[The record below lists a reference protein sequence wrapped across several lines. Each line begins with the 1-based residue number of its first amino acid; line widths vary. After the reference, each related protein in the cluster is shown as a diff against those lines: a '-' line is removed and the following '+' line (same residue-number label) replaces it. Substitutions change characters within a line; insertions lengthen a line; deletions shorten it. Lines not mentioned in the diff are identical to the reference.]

1 MSTKDEK
8 TLEYG
13 EKPPTGS
20 TEPRQSLENGVG
32 EIIHTVNA
40 SGHRDQLQRHY
51 GPLQICGLA
60 LNIDSAWVAFA
71 GSLILSLPNGG
82 PAGVLYELITACI
95 YYGIIAASIAEL
107 ASAVPTAGGVYHWA
121 SVTAGPRWGRS
132 IGFFAGFLNFAG
144 WIFDLCSIIAIPSNV
159 VLQMY
164 SLFNP
169 DFVLE
174 AWHTYLTYVLIT
186 WFCVLFCIFGNR
198 FLPLLQNVGLFLL
211 IVGGVVS
218 IIVLAAT
225 PKTHASS
232 TFVWSDWQNTTG
244 WGGGVAF
251 LTGVLNGSFTIA
263 TVDSVSHMAEELPNP
278 RRDIPRAIF
287 AQVSLGAITAFLYA
301 IALFY
306 AVSDLDEVINTT
318 GSFPV
323 AVIYHQATGNAGGAF
338 CLLLIVFLIIMIC
351 AISTTLSL
359 GRTWWALAR
368 DQATPF
374 GNFFSSVNENLSCP
388 IPATILVGILVTGLG
403 AIILASGTAF
413 NDLVGSFIVLCAF
426 SYFLAIFPH
435 LITGRKYTP
444 KGSFWMGKWGFGV
457 NALGCVLIVFF
468 NIMFCFPYAMPVS
481 PDLMNYN
488 SVILAGVLII
498 VTFWWL
504 IYGLK
509 HYPTPKVLT
518 EAMK

>member
-1 MSTKDEK
+1 
-8 TLEYG
+8 
-13 EKPPTGS
+13 
-20 TEPRQSLENGVG
+20 V
-32 EIIHTVNA
+32 
-40 SGHRDQLQRHY
+40 
-51 GPLQICGLA
+51 
-60 LNIDSAWVAFA
+60 
-71 GSLILSLPNGG
+71 
-82 PAGVLYELITACI
+82 
-95 YYGIIAASIAEL
+95 
-107 ASAVPTAGGVYHWA
+107 
-121 SVTAGPRWGRS
+121 
-132 IGFFAGFLNFAG
+132 
-144 WIFDLCSIIAIPSNV
+144 FDLCSIIAIPSNV
-159 VLQMY
+159 LLQMY
-164 SLFNP
+164 ALFHP

-198 FLPLLQNVGLFLL
+198 FLPLLQNVGLVLL
-211 IVGGVVS
+211 IVGGVVT
-218 IIVLAAT
+218 IIVLAAM
-225 PKTHASS
+225 PRTHASS
-232 TFVWSDWQNTTG
+232 SSVWSDWQNTTG

-306 AVSDLDEVINTT
+306 AVSDLDDVINTS

-323 AVIYHQATGNAGGAF
+323 GVIYHQATGNAGGAF
-338 CLLLIVFLIIMIC
+338 CLLLIVFFIIMIC
-351 AISTTLSL
+351 AISTVLSL

-374 GNFFSSVNENLSCP
+374 GGFFSSVNEQLSCP
-388 IPATILVGILVTGLG
+388 IPATILVGVLVTGLG

-435 LITGRKYTP
+435 LISGRKYTP
-444 KGSFWMGKWGFGV
+444 KGDFWMGKYGFVV
-457 NALGCVLIVFF
+457 NSLGCVLIVFF

-481 PDLMNYN
+481 ADLMNYN
-488 SVILAGVLII
+488 SVILVGVLII
-498 VTFWWL
+498 VTFWWVV
-504 IYGLK
+504 YGLK
-509 HYPTPKVLT
+509 HYPAPKVLT
-518 EAMK
+518 EVVK